1 MQCHNF
7 RHPPKSHDEWLHV
20 LQQQETLHN
29 VEMQKWQK
37 VLQAAVQLLRQV
49 RSCNVMEHNYLLNCF
64 RQLTSCVGVRTYVCD
79 TDR

>member
-20 LQQQETLHN
+20 LQKQETIHN

-49 RSCNVMEHNYLLNCF
+49 RGCNVVEH
-64 RQLTSCVGVRTYVCD
+64 TYWLAS
-79 TDR
+79 DR